1 MVGQWGPWEPAP
13 DPAGLLPPHA
23 AADPHG
29 MCRRAWPQAYARE
42 LLAETANRGF
52 ITKPLEM
59 VTNRKKSELVPS
71 M

>member
-1 MVGQWGPWEPAP
+1 
-13 DPAGLLPPHA
+13 
-23 AADPHG
+23 